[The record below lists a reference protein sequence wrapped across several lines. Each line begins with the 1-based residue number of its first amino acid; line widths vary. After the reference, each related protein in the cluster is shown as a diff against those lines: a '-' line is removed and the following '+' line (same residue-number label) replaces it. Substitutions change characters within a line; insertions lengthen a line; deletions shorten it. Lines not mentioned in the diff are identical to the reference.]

1 MEEIR
6 RGSFASETKIQNGMI
21 RCFDQSSVYLVH
33 VEHVMV
39 EGVNVVRFI
48 GYDFDCQE
56 THQVSLKHIYA
67 VFL

>member
-1 MEEIR
+1 
-6 RGSFASETKIQNGMI
+6 MI